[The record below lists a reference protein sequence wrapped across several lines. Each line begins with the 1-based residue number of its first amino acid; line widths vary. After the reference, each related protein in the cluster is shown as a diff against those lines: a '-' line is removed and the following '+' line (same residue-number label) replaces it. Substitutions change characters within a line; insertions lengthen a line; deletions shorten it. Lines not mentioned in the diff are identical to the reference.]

1 MKTLIAFC
9 GAKESGKSTSAEI
22 FKSIAASSGKKVN
35 EVAFAGH
42 LKETCAKVFNIEM
55 KYFLDTKLKET
66 ELDSY
71 IRLTKEYIEEIFN
84 QFDIQQYDYDKHV
97 RPHMGQVFDTPRRL
111 LQYIGTELLH
121 PLDKLIHVNITLKKI
136 DPTAITLVT
145 DLRFPQE
152 FDGLIDKPEFLPVYV
167 DNKRAENAA
176 SSDSHASEKGWQTF
190 KHRCVVL
197 DNNLTLHELNDN
209 IKKLAKEYL

>member
-22 FKSIAASSGKKVN
+22 FKSIATSSGKKVN

-176 SSDSHASEKGWQTF
+176 ASDSHASEKGWQTF

>member
-1 MKTLIAFC
+1 MKKLIAFC
-9 GAKESGKSTSAEI
+9 GAKESGKSTSAEL
-22 FKSIAASSGKKVN
+22 FKNLAIAKGKKVK

-42 LKETCAKVFNIEM
+42 LKETCSKVFNIEM
-55 KYFLDTKLKET
+55 KYFLDTKLKES
-66 ELDSY
+66 ELDAY
-71 IRLTKEYIEEIFN
+71 IRLTKEYVEEIFKE
-84 QFDIQQYDYDKHV
+84 FDLQEYDYDKHV
-97 RPHMGQVFDTPRRL
+97 RPHLGQVFDTPRRL

-136 DPTAITLVT
+136 DPDAITLVT

-176 SSDSHASEKGWQTF
+176 AADSHASEKGWQTF
-190 KHRCVVL
+190 KHRCVTL

-209 IKKLAKEYL
+209 IKKLVEEYV